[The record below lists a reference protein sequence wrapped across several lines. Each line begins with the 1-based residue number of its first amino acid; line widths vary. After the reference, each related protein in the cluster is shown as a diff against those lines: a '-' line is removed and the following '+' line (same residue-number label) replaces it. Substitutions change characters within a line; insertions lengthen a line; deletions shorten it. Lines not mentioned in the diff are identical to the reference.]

1 MLKYNKLYV
10 WCIPQRD
17 KRMILLNTGGGA
29 PMAELKERV
38 AVTEEEIGRY
48 LAHLRAMGRPEGTIQ
63 TYRLGLDRL
72 YHSLPEDKEVGPN
85 TLHWWQGA
93 LLEAGY
99 SPSTVNT
106 WLSVAASFLDYLD
119 YPLYRAP
126 RQLAPDRGA
135 QPELSRTEYL
145 RLLQTARLLE
155 KEREYLYIK
164 VFAQVGLSVQ
174 ELNRLTVEAAQAGFI
189 QPEPGEEEA
198 LRLPA
203 GLREELLDYSRRRG
217 VRTGPVFVTRTGRA
231 VKRTNVS
238 DSVRRLCR
246 EAQVAPEKGNP
257 RCLRKLYLETR
268 ASIQDSLRLLAE
280 QTYDQML
287 AAEQAM
293 VGWGLNKGGSHAP

>member
-1 MLKYNKLYV
+1 
-10 WCIPQRD
+10 
-17 KRMILLNTGGGA
+17 
-29 PMAELKERV
+29 MAELKERV
-38 AVTEEEIGRY
+38 AVTEEEISRY
-48 LAHLRAMGRPEGTIQ
+48 LAHLRAVGRPEGTIQ

-72 YHSLPEDKEVGPN
+72 YQSLPEDKEVGPD

-106 WLSVAASFLDYLD
+106 WLSVMASFLDYLD

-174 ELNRLTVEAAQAGFI
+174 ELNRLTVEAAQ
-189 QPEPGEEEA
+189 
-198 LRLPA
+198 PA
-203 GLREELLDYSRRRG
+203 SSRRSQERKSRSVCPPG
-217 VRTGPVFVTRTGRA
+217 CGRSCWTTVYGGASGPARCSSPGRA
-231 VKRTNVS
+231 
-238 DSVRRLCR
+238 RR
-246 EAQVAPEKGNP
+246 
-257 RCLRKLYLETR
+257 
-268 ASIQDSLRLLAE
+268 
-280 QTYDQML
+280 
-287 AAEQAM
+287 
-293 VGWGLNKGGSHAP
+293 

>member
-1 MLKYNKLYV
+1 
-10 WCIPQRD
+10 
-17 KRMILLNTGGGA
+17 
-29 PMAELKERV
+29 MAELKERV

-72 YHSLPEDKEVGPN
+72 YQSLPEDKEVGPN

-155 KEREYLYIK
+155 KEREYLYVK
-164 VFAQVGLSVQ
+164 VFTQVGLSVQ

-189 QPEPGEEEA
+189 PPGPGEEEA

-217 VRTGPVFVTRTGRA
+217 VRSGPVFVTRTGRA

-257 RCLRKLYLETR
+257 RCLRKLYLETQ
-268 ASIQDSLRLLAE
+268 ASIRDSLRLLAE
-280 QTYDQML
+280 QTYDRL
-287 AAEQAM
+287 LESEQAM
-293 VGWGLNKGGSHAP
+293 VGWNIDKGASHVS

>member
-1 MLKYNKLYV
+1 
-10 WCIPQRD
+10 
-17 KRMILLNTGGGA
+17 
-29 PMAELKERV
+29 MAELKERV

-72 YHSLPEDKEVGPN
+72 YQSLPEDKEVGPD

-106 WLSVAASFLDYLD
+106 WLSVMASFLDYLD

-257 RCLRKLYLETR
+257 RCLRKLYLETQ
-268 ASIQDSLRLLAE
+268 ASIRDSLRLLAE
-280 QTYDQML
+280 QTYDRL
-287 AAEQAM
+287 LESEQAM
-293 VGWGLNKGGSHAP
+293 VGWNIDKGASHVS

>member
-1 MLKYNKLYV
+1 
-10 WCIPQRD
+10 
-17 KRMILLNTGGGA
+17 
-29 PMAELKERV
+29 MAELKKRV
-38 AVTEEEIGRY
+38 AVTEEEISRY

-72 YHSLPEDKEVGPN
+72 YHSLPEDKEVGPD

-145 RLLQTARLLE
+145 RLLQTARLLD
-155 KEREYLYIK
+155 KEREYLYVK

-189 QPEPGEEEA
+189 PPGPGEEEA

-293 VGWGLNKGGSHAP
+293 VGWGLEKGGNSL

>member
-1 MLKYNKLYV
+1 
-10 WCIPQRD
+10 
-17 KRMILLNTGGGA
+17 
-29 PMAELKERV
+29 MAELKERV
-38 AVTEEEIGRY
+38 AVTEEEISRY

-72 YHSLPEDKEVGPN
+72 YHSLPEDKEVGPD

-155 KEREYLYIK
+155 KEREYLYVK

-174 ELNRLTVEAAQAGFI
+174 ELNRLTVEAVQAGFI

-217 VRTGPVFVTRTGRA
+217 VRTGPVFVTRTGKA
-231 VKRTNVS
+231 VNRTNVS

>member
-1 MLKYNKLYV
+1 
-10 WCIPQRD
+10 
-17 KRMILLNTGGGA
+17 
-29 PMAELKERV
+29 MAELKERV
-38 AVTEEEIGRY
+38 AVTEEEISRY

-72 YHSLPEDKEVGPN
+72 YHSLPEDKEVGPD
-85 TLHWWQGA
+85 TLHWRQGA
-93 LLEAGY
+93 LLEVGY

-145 RLLQTARLLE
+145 RLLQTARLLD
-155 KEREYLYIK
+155 KEREYLYVK

-189 QPEPGEEEA
+189 PPGPGEEEA

-257 RCLRKLYLETR
+257 RCLRKLYWETR

-293 VGWGLNKGGSHAP
+293 VGWGLNKGESNVT

>member
-1 MLKYNKLYV
+1 M
-10 WCIPQRD
+10 D
-17 KRMILLNTGGGA
+17 KRMILLNTKGGA

-72 YHSLPEDKEVGPN
+72 YQSLPEDKEVGPD

-106 WLSVAASFLDYLD
+106 WLSVMASFLDYLD

-257 RCLRKLYLETR
+257 RCLRKLYLETQ
-268 ASIQDSLRLLAE
+268 ASIRDSLRLLAE
-280 QTYDQML
+280 QTYDRL
-287 AAEQAM
+287 LESEQAM
-293 VGWGLNKGGSHAP
+293 VGWNIDKGASHVS

>member
-1 MLKYNKLYV
+1 
-10 WCIPQRD
+10 
-17 KRMILLNTGGGA
+17 
-29 PMAELKERV
+29 MAELKERV
-38 AVTEEEIGRY
+38 AVTEEEISRY

-72 YHSLPEDKEVGPN
+72 YQSLPEDKEVGPD

-106 WLSVAASFLDYLD
+106 WLSVVASFLDYLD

-189 QPEPGEEEA
+189 PPGPGEEGP

-217 VRTGPVFVTRTGRA
+217 VRTGPVFVTRTGKA
-231 VKRTNVS
+231 VNRTNVS

-257 RCLRKLYLETR
+257 RCLRKLYLETQ
-268 ASIQDSLRLLAE
+268 ASIRDSLRLLAE